1 VRAIS
6 IAVVEI
12 VEPRTIA
19 RGEHVGMFS
28 RGRNS
33 DDSARR
39 RRAFADGSATA
50 TATATAP
57 HTSTRAMPTE
67 RRAHTPLA
75 DASNALDR
83 ARERTALSA
92 SKKSAREMARGER
105 TSGARDATTL
115 ATTRASL
122 ERGLSSVEA
131 VIEDIERQGASPEAD
146 ARTRERRGEG

>member
-1 VRAIS
+1 MRAIS

-39 RRAFADGSATA
+39 RRAFADGSA

>member
-39 RRAFADGSATA
+39 RRAFADGSAPA
-50 TATATAP
+50 PATAP